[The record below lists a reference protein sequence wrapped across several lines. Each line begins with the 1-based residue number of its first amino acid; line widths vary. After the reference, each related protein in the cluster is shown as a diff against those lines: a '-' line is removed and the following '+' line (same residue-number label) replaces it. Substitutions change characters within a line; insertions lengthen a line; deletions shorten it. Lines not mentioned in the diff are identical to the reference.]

1 MAPGGI
7 PMGRGSGV
15 ATLTLVLT
23 GDVMPGRGVDQALP
37 VSVAPILYE
46 RYVADAREY
55 VALAER
61 AHGPIGAPLQS
72 ADVWGDALPVLAS
85 ARVDARIV
93 NLETALTTCDVPW
106 PGKRVHYRMHPANV
120 ELLTQAGIEVAVL
133 ANNHVLDWS
142 RAGLRETLAVLDRAG
157 IASAGAGTNLES
169 AWAPAAVATRRGRL
183 LVFAAGF
190 GDAGIPA
197 AWQAGPGRPGV
208 ALVRDTS
215 RDGADA
221 LAAWVLARRRPG
233 DRVIVS
239 LHWGPNWGYDVPAWQ
254 RGFAHRLIDVGAAD
268 VVHGH
273 SSHHPK
279 GIEVHEGRAILYGAG
294 DLLNDYE
301 GIRAHASYR
310 PDLSLLYLPT
320 LDAEGALVS
329 LELVPLRTR
338 RFRLGVAPPE
348 DARWLAT
355 AVDRASGAFGVDIEP
370 AARGRWMV
378 RWR

>member
-1 MAPGGI
+1 
-7 PMGRGSGV
+7 
-15 ATLTLVLT
+15 
-23 GDVMPGRGVDQALP
+23 MPGRGIDQVLP
-37 VSVAPILYE
+37 TSVAPILYE
-46 RYVADAREY
+46 RYVTDARAY
-55 VALAER
+55 VALAEQ
-61 AHGPIGAPLQS
+61 AHGRIGAPLEA
-72 ADVWGDALPVLAS
+72 ADVWGEALPEFADGG
-85 ARVDARIV
+85 VDARIV

-120 ELLTQAGIEVAVL
+120 GLLTCAGIDVAVL

-142 RAGLRETLAVLDRAG
+142 RAGLRETLAVLAGSGVASTGAG
-157 IASAGAGTNLES
+157 IDPES
-169 AWAPAAVATRRGRL
+169 AWAPAVVATRRGRL

-190 GDAGIPA
+190 CDAGIPE

-215 RDGADA
+215 RRGVAA
-221 LAAWVLARRRPG
+221 LVERVLAHRRPG

-239 LHWGPNWGYDVPAWQ
+239 LHWGPNWGYDTPAWQ
-254 RGFAHRLIDVGAAD
+254 RAFAHRLIDTGAAD

-301 GIRAHASYR
+301 GIRGHAAYR

-320 LDAEGALVS
+320 LDADGALLS
-329 LELVPLRTR
+329 LELLPLRTR
-338 RFRLGVAPPE
+338 RFRLERAPAE
-348 DARWLAT
+348 DAQWLAA
-355 AVDRASGAFGVDIEP
+355 AVERASRDFGVGIEL
-370 AARGRWMV
+370 ASEGRLALG
-378 RWR
+378 WR